1 MGMTLLQGIFFLFLS
16 CWMNASELWPQEE
29 LFNAFGCLGNVIRN
43 YKDFPLFSECST
55 DISIKGEYCYDD
67 EITCHATK
75 ENCRYW
81 RVHRTNVSIF
91 IQFPTSKFI
100 QASKS
105 LTNECECKEY
115 IFKCTINSQVLI
127 QSIVHKDAFLTSTL
141 SSSSLETTEA
151 VTTMAPTTNKPY
163 TTDSSKT
170 INPGMLGNRSIQNSE
185 TPYLAITGALIG
197 GVVLGAGV
205 EYLLII
211 LLRRNRHSK
220 NKKIKENI
228 TGMSKYNP
236 AYSDSGE
243 NTKDPMKSD
252 EKYYAQVVN
261 ANTVYQNVTQGTA
274 NIHEQRTY
282 NQEKPGQSIYNHLYE
297 KKEIEDTGDHYDH
310 AHRVPFELTATEKDY
325 ETLKLPPQANNYT
338 EVIADETEH
347 SRYRSGEEND
357 HYFVLDDKRS

>member
-1 MGMTLLQGIFFLFLS
+1 MGMALLQGIFFLFLS

-127 QSIVHKDAFLTSTL
+127 QSI
-141 SSSSLETTEA
+141 A

-170 INPGMLGNRSIQNSE
+170 INPGMLGDRSNQNSE

-243 NTKDPMKSD
+243 NTKDPMKLD

-274 NIHEQRTY
+274 NIHEQRTN
-282 NQEKPGQSIYNHLYE
+282 NQEKPGQSIYNHLHE

-325 ETLKLPPQANNYT
+325 ETLKMQPRANTYT